1 MVAYIGV
8 LLNKVDAYKK
18 IGSESLKE
26 RLPSDGKVSRIYRRH
41 LTAEFNTQ
49 ITSTVLTS
57 TIANV
62 EQSTLNLII
71 TP

>member
-41 LTAEFNTQ
+41 LTAKFNTQ

-57 TIANV
+57 IGNA
-62 EQSTLNLII
+62 EQSTFNLII